1 MTQADLGNNF
11 FVDEDCLG
19 KSRAASVTQMLQEL
33 NEHVSGSYV
42 AEDISQVLDSRP
54 DFLDSFNLLI
64 ATQLA
69 SKDVDRVAK
78 ICAERRIK
86 LLVVHS
92 YGFMGCMPPLPP
104 RPWLRPRPL
113 PCAQPEPSLRP
124 VPAPAPPPPRFR
136 RCPAPASPPT
146 HPWPSTRPS
155 PPAPALT
162 QVHPH
167 DAR

>member
-1 MTQADLGNNF
+1 MHTPLAGIGSFTIVDGANVTQADLGNNF

-33 NEHVSGSYV
+33 NEHVAGSYV

-92 YGFMGCMPPLPP
+92 YGFMGC
-104 RPWLRPRPL
+104 
-113 PCAQPEPSLRP
+113 
-124 VPAPAPPPPRFR
+124 VG
-136 RCPAPASPPT
+136 
-146 HPWPSTRPS
+146 RPS
-155 PPAPALT
+155 RPGHGSDPYP
-162 QVHPH
+162 
-167 DAR
+167 